1 MFYWSLTIWLYAEIA
16 VTARNIVFEID
27 ASRDELD
34 AEFAKLPPCKIESNI
49 SIDGVEYPIVRS
61 HPAPCYVEWH
71 DSWDHI
77 NRQLMTLINLGHG
90 MWSYCWQFA
99 FWFLLINHVF
109 NLSTNGKKEKKSS
122 DLGEISHGKI
132 FTSTWSYPWFAIYFK
147 GGYLGAWVHR
157 TFMCCTRLHCHLIF
171 RFFCKDIS
179 FVDWKTTRP
188 RREGRRRWDH
198 AWLAYFHVW
207 GNYSA
212 GSRPQ
217 VQIKCAIFWCQRYAH
232 SYYISYLLLL
242 KGYFA

>member
-99 FWFLLINHVF
+99 FWFLLIKQCVQSQHKWKK
-109 NLSTNGKKEKKSS
+109 GKKVLR
-122 DLGEISHGKI
+122 LGRNLAWENLYVHLKLSLVCHILQRRI
-132 FTSTWSYPWFAIYFK
+132 F
-147 GGYLGAWVHR
+147 GCLGAPYVHVLYSP
-157 TFMCCTRLHCHLIF
+157 CTTI
-171 RFFCKDIS
+171 
-179 FVDWKTTRP
+179 
-188 RREGRRRWDH
+188 
-198 AWLAYFHVW
+198 
-207 GNYSA
+207 
-212 GSRPQ
+212 
-217 VQIKCAIFWCQRYAH
+217 
-232 SYYISYLLLL
+232 
-242 KGYFA
+242 